1 MKTIIAL
8 TFALVSSA
16 SFAADMSSEFQSAVN
31 EATAKNI
38 VVASAEGTMADE
50 HNAAILESTKAW
62 GSCGTASTGPTM
74 SDEYQ
79 AAILEAVDF
88 WN

>member
-1 MKTIIAL
+1 MKNSIIL
-8 TFALVSSA
+8 LSFALVSSA
-16 SFAADMSSEFQSAVN
+16 SFSSSMSAENQAAIN

-38 VVASAEGTMADE
+38 VVASDASLADE
-50 HNAAILESTKAW
+50 NNMAVLDASKAW
-62 GSCGTASTGPTM
+62 EFCSHSEAPTM

-79 AAILEAVDF
+79 AAVLEAVGF